1 MLVKSVAAFAA
12 LTFAANVAAEPM
24 PYQPSMMKASSRSLF
39 GVVRRQ
45 ELGYQ
50 PEQAVCGAGAT
61 CEQACGAGYTTCSS
75 TDSQV
80 HCFNPAA
87 GEVCCPNKSGS
98 KSRRE
103 YESMVSADLLSQTRA
118 TPDTTAHPTPRARR
132 GAAPRAWTW
141 PPAPR
146 PTPSPEAWSRRP
158 LPPRPRPPP
167 APAPRL
173 RRPPPRRAALPSASD

>member
-1 MLVKSVAAFAA
+1 MLVKSVAALAA
-12 LTFAANVAAEPM
+12 LTFAANVAAEPT

-50 PEQAVCGAGAT
+50 PEQAVCGAGTT

-75 TDSQV
+75 ADSQV

-87 GEVCCPNKSGS
+87 GEVCCPNKSGG

-103 YESMVSADLLSQTRA
+103 
-118 TPDTTAHPTPRARR
+118 H
-132 GAAPRAWTW
+132 
-141 PPAPR
+141 
-146 PTPSPEAWSRRP
+146 
-158 LPPRPRPPP
+158 
-167 APAPRL
+167 
-173 RRPPPRRAALPSASD
+173 